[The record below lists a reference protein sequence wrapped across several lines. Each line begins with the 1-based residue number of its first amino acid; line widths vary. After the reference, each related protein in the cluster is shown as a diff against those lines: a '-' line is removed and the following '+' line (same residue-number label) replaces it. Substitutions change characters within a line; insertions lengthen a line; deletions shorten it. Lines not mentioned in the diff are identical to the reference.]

1 MIKAIFTP
9 GGKVE
14 LLENVCS
21 VAMEF
26 LPLCCVV
33 TFSLSPR
40 SPSTAIKTKW
50 QVIEVFKGFQNLRGN
65 SVFFFFF
72 SGRSRHCH
80 TCFDHE
86 ERPNLGKMFLAI
98 SENTFPPKYQQQN
111 SCSGKSIIMTFFFC
125 FKKRCPVASVVTW
138 LESALRN

>member
-1 MIKAIFTP
+1 MFVQFHDKSYIYTR
-9 GGKVE
+9 GKVE

-33 TFSLSPR
+33 PFSLSPR

-65 SVFFFFF
+65 SVFFFFLAEVDIAIPVLIM
-72 SGRSRHCH
+72 RRDQILEK
-80 TCFDHE
+80 CF
-86 ERPNLGKMFLAI
+86 
-98 SENTFPPKYQQQN
+98 
-111 SCSGKSIIMTFFFC
+111 
-125 FKKRCPVASVVTW
+125 
-138 LESALRN
+138 